1 MVINATTRRANE
13 GLSISNQQQLDCL
26 TAYSLDMQRNIK
38 APNYWPIVTGNNR
51 WPMYFITKGKTFPCH
66 GVIHTEYSGFG
77 VWKVQ
82 GWSRTNPLNLWHPC
96 IPFVIV
102 ENTSIS
108 RISNTD
114 IDNTEEPGSYDLR
127 DIAKCSTIPCENIP
141 PSAPT
146 GDEQINNIHV
156 SRDVPKSR
164 QLVLPYSLN
173 IHIHPFGIVNPK
185 NHCYLNSVIQLLLP
199 ILRTISYDFQF
210 NSSTEGTL
218 SKYMLETAYNAYS
231 STDVDVLKFQLV
243 QYNQFYD
250 GKNQQDSSECL
261 LMLIEIINKGSVPY
275 YGSHVSNSTGV
286 FLSDILFSFMLEKYI
301 VCNVCGLRSPSIE
314 SSGVLYISPTHTSS
328 MQELIMQGLQQKLEK
343 SCFRCNKN
351 TWHVE
356 SNHILQ
362 PPNYLIIVV
371 NRFRYINNQFTKDK
385 CSIPMDMTV
394 VLGYHKFSLQ
404 ATIDHHGPSIYSGH
418 YTTSVNCCNRTFY
431 CNDNKITEFDMINT
445 KNSSTAYVVIY
456 KLIT

>member
-1 MVINATTRRANE
+1 MQALARYVTEWGI
-13 GLSISNQQQLDCL
+13 SIV
-26 TAYSLDMQRNIK
+26 RV
-38 APNYWPIVTGNNR
+38 WPIIYLLQYANR
-51 WPMYFITKGKTFPCH
+51 LWYRWSDHDEAKGRWKPQNDIPLSMYLEDWEEW
-66 GVIHTEYSGFG
+66 VIIFTVMRKRLKHMPSLFWIIQYI
-77 VWKVQ
+77 K
-82 GWSRTNPLNLWHPC
+82 LWL
-96 IPFVIV
+96 
-102 ENTSIS
+102 T
-108 RISNTD
+108 
-114 IDNTEEPGSYDLR
+114 
-127 DIAKCSTIPCENIP
+127 
-141 PSAPT
+141 
-146 GDEQINNIHV
+146 

-173 IHIHPFGIVNPK
+173 IHIHPVGIVNPK

-199 ILRTISYDFQF
+199 ILRTISFDFQF

-286 FLSDILFSFMLEKYI
+286 SLSDILFSFMLEKYI

-371 NRFRYINNQFTKDK
+371 NRFRYINNQFAKDK

>member
-1 MVINATTRRANE
+1 MLKIVKCAWENSDVSTSVQDVHRLHFE
-13 GLSISNQQQLDCL
+13 
-26 TAYSLDMQRNIK
+26 
-38 APNYWPIVTGNNR
+38 IVTSAAASTPKEVRAYPQRG
-51 WPMYFITKGKTFPCH
+51 
-66 GVIHTEYSGFG
+66 SGPVSQAHLERG
-77 VWKVQ
+77 LRLDLVKNPHYYTVSQ
-82 GWSRTNPLNLWHPC
+82 SRSVVTS
-96 IPFVIV
+96 V
-102 ENTSIS
+102 ENPATNNSPKPIG
-108 RISNTD
+108 
-114 IDNTEEPGSYDLR
+114 ELR
-127 DIAKCSTIPCENIP
+127 N
-141 PSAPT
+141 
-146 GDEQINNIHV
+146 GHV
-156 SRDVPKSR
+156 ANLQELYYTR
-164 QLVLPYSLN
+164 LV
-173 IHIHPFGIVNPK
+173 
-185 NHCYLNSVIQLLLP
+185 
-199 ILRTISYDFQF
+199 
-210 NSSTEGTL
+210 
-218 SKYMLETAYNAYS
+218 
-231 STDVDVLKFQLV
+231 
-243 QYNQFYD
+243 
-250 GKNQQDSSECL
+250 L

-286 FLSDILFSFMLEKYI
+286 SLSDILFSFMLEKYI

-328 MQELIMQGLQQKLEK
+328 MRELIMQGLQQKLEK

-371 NRFRYINNQFTKDK
+371 NRFRYINNQFAKDK

>member
-1 MVINATTRRANE
+1 MHKAW
-13 GLSISNQQQLDCL
+13 C
-26 TAYSLDMQRNIK
+26 SL
-38 APNYWPIVTGNNR
+38 
-51 WPMYFITKGKTFPCH
+51 
-66 GVIHTEYSGFG
+66 E
-77 VWKVQ
+77 
-82 GWSRTNPLNLWHPC
+82 
-96 IPFVIV
+96 
-102 ENTSIS
+102 
-108 RISNTD
+108 
-114 IDNTEEPGSYDLR
+114 
-127 DIAKCSTIPCENIP
+127 
-141 PSAPT
+141 
-146 GDEQINNIHV
+146 
-156 SRDVPKSR
+156 DVPQK
-164 QLVLPYSLN
+164 
-173 IHIHPFGIVNPK
+173 F
-185 NHCYLNSVIQLLLP
+185 
-199 ILRTISYDFQF
+199 LR
-210 NSSTEGTL
+210 SSI
-218 SKYMLETAYNAYS
+218 
-231 STDVDVLKFQLV
+231 KFQGHIGWKIDDLY
-243 QYNQFYD
+243 QIWAR
-250 GKNQQDSSECL
+250 L
-261 LMLIEIINKGSVPY
+261 LGRSQLWNP
-275 YGSHVSNSTGV
+275 
-286 FLSDILFSFMLEKYI
+286 SDLPCFVNIF
-301 VCNVCGLRSPSIE
+301 E

-371 NRFRYINNQFTKDK
+371 NRFRYINNQFAKDK

>member
-1 MVINATTRRANE
+1 ME
-13 GLSISNQQQLDCL
+13 C
-26 TAYSLDMQRNIK
+26 
-38 APNYWPIVTGNNR
+38 
-51 WPMYFITKGKTFPCH
+51 
-66 GVIHTEYSGFG
+66 
-77 VWKVQ
+77 
-82 GWSRTNPLNLWHPC
+82 
-96 IPFVIV
+96 
-102 ENTSIS
+102 
-108 RISNTD
+108 
-114 IDNTEEPGSYDLR
+114 
-127 DIAKCSTIPCENIP
+127 
-141 PSAPT
+141 
-146 GDEQINNIHV
+146 
-156 SRDVPKSR
+156 
-164 QLVLPYSLN
+164 
-173 IHIHPFGIVNPK
+173 
-185 NHCYLNSVIQLLLP
+185 
-199 ILRTISYDFQF
+199 
-210 NSSTEGTL
+210 
-218 SKYMLETAYNAYS
+218 
-231 STDVDVLKFQLV
+231 
-243 QYNQFYD
+243 
-250 GKNQQDSSECL
+250 SECL

-286 FLSDILFSFMLEKYI
+286 SLSDILFSFMLEKYI

-371 NRFRYINNQFTKDK
+371 NRFRYINNQFAKDK

>member
-1 MVINATTRRANE
+1 MFLINKWE
-13 GLSISNQQQLDCL
+13 SN
-26 TAYSLDMQRNIK
+26 Y
-38 APNYWPIVTGNNR
+38 
-51 WPMYFITKGKTFPCH
+51 
-66 GVIHTEYSGFG
+66 
-77 VWKVQ
+77 
-82 GWSRTNPLNLWHPC
+82 NLWIYGFLLYPWNRNNGTILNFCSQLHVLG
-96 IPFVIV
+96 FKVILK
-102 ENTSIS
+102 
-108 RISNTD
+108 
-114 IDNTEEPGSYDLR
+114 GM
-127 DIAKCSTIPCENIP
+127 
-141 PSAPT
+141 
-146 GDEQINNIHV
+146 
-156 SRDVPKSR
+156 
-164 QLVLPYSLN
+164 
-173 IHIHPFGIVNPK
+173 
-185 NHCYLNSVIQLLLP
+185 
-199 ILRTISYDFQF
+199 
-210 NSSTEGTL
+210 GT
-218 SKYMLETAYNAYS
+218 
-231 STDVDVLKFQLV
+231 STDT
-243 QYNQFYD
+243 
-250 GKNQQDSSECL
+250 DSVNTTTYSEACIVYVTL
-261 LMLIEIINKGSVPY
+261 DTNYRKIS

-286 FLSDILFSFMLEKYI
+286 SLSDILFSFMLEKYI

-371 NRFRYINNQFTKDK
+371 NRFRYINNQFAKDK

-431 CNDNKITEFDMINT
+431 CSDNKITEFDMINT

>member
-1 MVINATTRRANE
+1 MRSKHLTNCAFPLEACVSLLKRAFCLYSVAMKPKKVRFFVYLGNRQII
-13 GLSISNQQQLDCL
+13 GAVLS
-26 TAYSLDMQRNIK
+26 
-38 APNYWPIVTGNNR
+38 
-51 WPMYFITKGKTFPCH
+51 
-66 GVIHTEYSGFG
+66 
-77 VWKVQ
+77 
-82 GWSRTNPLNLWHPC
+82 
-96 IPFVIV
+96 
-102 ENTSIS
+102 
-108 RISNTD
+108 
-114 IDNTEEPGSYDLR
+114 
-127 DIAKCSTIPCENIP
+127 
-141 PSAPT
+141 
-146 GDEQINNIHV
+146 
-156 SRDVPKSR
+156 
-164 QLVLPYSLN
+164 
-173 IHIHPFGIVNPK
+173 
-185 NHCYLNSVIQLLLP
+185 CYAFELNSP
-199 ILRTISYDFQF
+199 
-210 NSSTEGTL
+210 N
-218 SKYMLETAYNAYS
+218 M
-231 STDVDVLKFQLV
+231 
-243 QYNQFYD
+243 
-250 GKNQQDSSECL
+250 
-261 LMLIEIINKGSVPY
+261 PY
-275 YGSHVSNSTGV
+275 YASHVSNSTGV
-286 FLSDILFSFMLEKYI
+286 SLSDILFSFMLEKYI

-328 MQELIMQGLQQKLEK
+328 MQELLMQGLQQKLEK

-371 NRFRYINNQFTKDK
+371 NRFRYINNQFAKDK